1 MYMKIKAFGKKV
13 SREKAYQIII
23 NDKIGEIVYARNSDS
38 LEDLLMNGWKTLEKW
53 SDKNLEDFIDELSI
67 ENQPDGKI

>member
-1 MYMKIKAFGKKV
+1 MKITAFGKKV

-23 NDKIGEIVYARNSDS
+23 NDKICEIVYASNSET
-38 LEDLLMNGWKTLEKW
+38 LEDLLMNGWQSIEKW
-53 SDKNLEDFIDELSI
+53 SDKELEEYIDTLLI

>member
-1 MYMKIKAFGKKV
+1 MKIKAFGKKV

>member
-1 MYMKIKAFGKKV
+1 MKIKAFGKKV

-23 NDKIGEIVYARNSDS
+23 NDKICEIVYASNSDT
-38 LEDLLMNGWKTLEKW
+38 LEDLLMNGWEALEKW
-53 SDKNLEDFIDELSI
+53 SNKDLEDFIDELCI